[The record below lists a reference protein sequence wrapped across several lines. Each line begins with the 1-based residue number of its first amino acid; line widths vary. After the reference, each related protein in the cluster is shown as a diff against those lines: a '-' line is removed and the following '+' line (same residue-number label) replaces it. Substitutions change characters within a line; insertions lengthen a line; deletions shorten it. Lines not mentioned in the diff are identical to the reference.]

1 MTAYLMAGVIPT
13 SVFDATFNYQP
24 TGFSVIPA
32 NATQLKGLNAE
43 MSLSRSSIE
52 DSIIH

>member
-13 SVFDATFNYQP
+13 SVFDATLNYQS

-32 NATQLKGLNAE
+32 NATELKGVSAE

-52 DSIIH
+52 DSITH